1 MGYNFESAGA
11 PIVGIPANNGSQTVA
26 IKDRKGVYRTYAS
39 TSEKVDEFVSTYQKG
54 KKAEKTFLVG
64 GLTAGAILG
73 AITGIVLK
81 KKIPN
86 TAFDGFVSGVLGA
99 LGGILT
105 GCAAKEFRGKKVDA
119 AVAKLT
125 DGVQQE
131 TSEAAQTQPSAQ
143 VAQPATA
150 APTSGFN
157 NLLKQAQQQKI

>member
-86 TAFDGFVSGVLGA
+86 TAFDGFVSGVLSA
-99 LGGILT
+99 LGGIFT
-105 GCAAKEFRGKKVDA
+105 GCSAKEFRCKKVDA

-131 TSEAAQTQPSAQ
+131 PSAAVQ
-143 VAQPATA
+143 SQPAAQPAQTTA
-150 APTSGFN
+150 ASGFN

>member
-54 KKAEKTFLVG
+54 
-64 GLTAGAILG
+64 
-73 AITGIVLK
+73 
-81 KKIPN
+81 

-131 TSEAAQTQPSAQ
+131 PSAAVQ
-143 VAQPATA
+143 SQPAAQPAQTTA
-150 APTSGFN
+150 ASGFN